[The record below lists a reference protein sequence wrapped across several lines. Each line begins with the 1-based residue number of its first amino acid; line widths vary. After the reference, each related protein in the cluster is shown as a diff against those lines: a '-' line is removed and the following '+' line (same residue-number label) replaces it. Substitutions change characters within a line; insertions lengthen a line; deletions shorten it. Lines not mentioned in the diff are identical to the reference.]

1 MAPSPSRQTETPDRP
16 VTFPRFGEPAGP
28 AERVFHRVLGLFSP
42 YHRGKAAI
50 QDCPLALA
58 QALRRCVLTCDRRL
72 LFLKNPKAACSTVL
86 YLIHERE
93 LGRSAAPDQLHRTNE
108 IMQGLRHAEALLAA
122 LDDHNC
128 VRFTVVRDPASRA
141 VSGFMMFFSGAGAE
155 VFTEK
160 RNKKAA
166 KREAGMWALGYDP
179 KGDSGRN
186 FDIFLE
192 YIARCFATGPELV
205 NVHWKPQTLSIAHGH
220 IRYTHIGRME
230 SLQRDLEIVGE
241 RLGYDLLG
249 AQAELP
255 RVNRSRSGGSAINL
269 TKEQRRKIRELYADD
284 YAAFGY

>member
-1 MAPSPSRQTETPDRP
+1 MAPSPSRQTETLERP

-28 AERVFHRVLGLFSP
+28 AKHFFNRVLGLFSP
-42 YHRGKAAI
+42 YHRGRAAI
-50 QDCPLALA
+50 QNCPLALA
-58 QALRRCVLTCDRRL
+58 QALRRCVLTRDRRL

-86 YLIHERE
+86 SLIHQHE

-108 IMQGLRHAEALLAA
+108 IMQGLRHSEALFAA
-122 LDDHNC
+122 LDDPNC

-155 VFTEK
+155 VFTEE

-192 YIARCFATGPELV
+192 YLARCFATGPELV

-220 IRYTHIGRME
+220 IRYTRIGRME
-230 SLQRDLEIVGE
+230 SLQRDLVIVGE
-241 RLGYDLLG
+241 KLGYDLVS

-255 RVNRSRSGGSAINL
+255 RVNRSRSGGPAFNL